1 MRLLFLVA
9 LLLCVSKSNAQVI
22 ECFDSKN
29 MALSKVHIKI
39 LSSEGKILL
48 NDFTNKKGII
58 DLVELN
64 YDTLVIK
71 ATHIGY
77 MDYLDTVS
85 NTNSVD
91 TFKIELEEFSF
102 PLNEVVITAQIE
114 ALSQRDA
121 VNNIISISKNEIEE
135 LNSLNLSELLN
146 QQALF
151 DIQFDPALG
160 SSVEMQGMSGNN
172 INILVDGIPVIGRK
186 GGLIDISQLNL
197 SNIEKIEI
205 VRGPSSVSYGTNSTG
220 GVINLITK
228 RTIDKSQIIFSN
240 YSENIGLKQYN
251 IDLNKKIKKQQ
262 FNVNIGHFDFD
273 GLSDDTLRTKDWK
286 PKRQTFGQIMWI
298 SKIRKNNLRFK
309 SYYFD
314 EKLVELGN
322 ENFPPF
328 DGTAFDNHYITVR
341 NTNDMSID
349 RKTENYSINTIVSQS
364 ATKFKRVQYLVDL
377 NSNEEENTND
387 PDFNSK
393 DLFSAWYLRTEYNR
407 LNWDKLSLQA
417 GIESRSD
424 LVSGSRIKSG
434 EAITYE
440 FSFFSKTELKIN
452 QNIKSQIGIR
462 VPYHSIY
469 PAPISPSF
477 EMLYSRSSKLQY
489 RASYARSFRAPTIKE
504 LFMEF
509 IDFNHNIVG
518 NSELEAEYS
527 HAFNSSIVY
536 TPYQKDTKYIQIDI
550 QGSLQYLNNKIGL
563 AQIENTTGYTY
574 FNVSNAKYY
583 GLNTTIDS
591 KVSKSSK
598 IRLGWNVYKTELNE
612 SLDPTRFQN
621 ISFLYKYLNS
631 QHKFGVNVNLKYTPE
646 ITSQRY
652 QDNELVSVKQE
663 PFESINLNFNKTFIK
678 LNSTLSLGIKNLT
691 NLKNINSLGGG
702 IHSSSE
708 SILSW
713 GRTFFIN
720 LKTTLQ

>member
-1 MRLLFLVA
+1 MRLLFLFA
-9 LLLCVSKSNAQVI
+9 FLLCVSKSNAQVI
-22 ECFDSKN
+22 ECSDSKN
-29 MALSKVHIKI
+29 TALSKVHIKI

-48 NDFTNKKGII
+48 NDFTNEKGIL
-58 DLVELN
+58 DLGELN
-64 YDTLVIK
+64 YDTVLIK
-71 ATHIGY
+71 ATHIGFI
-77 MDYLDTVS
+77 DYLDTVS
-85 NTNSVD
+85 NTYSVD
-91 TFKIELEEFSF
+91 TLKIELEEFSF

-160 SSVEMQGMSGNN
+160 SSIEMQGMSGNN

-186 GGLIDISQLNL
+186 GGQIDISQLNL

-228 RTIDKSQIIFSN
+228 RRIDKNQIIFSN
-240 YSENIGLKQYN
+240 YFENIGLKQYN
-251 IDLNKKIKKQQ
+251 IDINKKIKTQQ
-262 FNVNIGHFDFD
+262 FNVNIGLFDFA
-273 GLSDDTLRTKDWK
+273 GLSNDTLRSNDWK
-286 PKRQTFGQIMWI
+286 PKRQAFGQIMWV
-298 SKIRKNNLRFK
+298 SKIRKNNLRFR

-328 DGTAFDNHYITVR
+328 DGTALDNHYLTIR
-341 NTNDMSID
+341 NTNDLSID
-349 RKTENYSINTIVSQS
+349 RKTENYSINTFVSQS
-364 ATKFKRVQYLVDL
+364 ATKFKRVQYLVDI
-377 NSNEEENTND
+377 NSNEEENTNNL
-387 PDFNSK
+387 DFNSE
-393 DLFSAWYLRTEYNR
+393 DLFSAWYLRSEYNR
-407 LNWDKLSLQA
+407 LNWDKVSLQA

-424 LVSGSRIKSG
+424 LVSGSRIKSDK
-434 EAITYE
+434 AITYE
-440 FSFFSKTELKIN
+440 FSFFSKTELKLN
-452 QNIKSQIGIR
+452 QNIKSQLGIR

-469 PAPISPSF
+469 PAPVSPSF

-489 RASYARSFRAPTIKE
+489 RASYARGFRAPTIKE
-504 LFMEF
+504 LFLEF

-574 FNVSNAKYY
+574 FNISNAKYY

-621 ISFLYKYLNS
+621 ISFLYKYFNS
-631 QHKFGVNVNLKYTPE
+631 QHKFGANINLKYTPE

-663 PFESINLNFNKTFIK
+663 PFESINLNFNKTLIK

-691 NLKNINSLGGG
+691 NLKNINSIGGG

-720 LKTTLQ
+720 LKTTL

>member
-1 MRLLFLVA
+1 MRLLFLFA
-9 LLLCVSKSNAQVI
+9 FLLCVSKSNAQVI
-22 ECFDSKN
+22 ECSDSKN
-29 MALSKVHIKI
+29 AALSKVHIKI

-48 NDFTNKKGII
+48 NDFTNEKGIL
-58 DLVELN
+58 DLGELD
-64 YDTLVIK
+64 YDTVLIK
-71 ATHIGY
+71 ATHIGFI
-77 MDYLDTVS
+77 DYLDTVS
-85 NTNSVD
+85 NTYSED
-91 TFKIELEEFSF
+91 TLKIELEEFSF
-102 PLNEVVITAQIE
+102 PLNEVVITSQIE

-160 SSVEMQGMSGNN
+160 SSIEMQGMSGNN

-186 GGLIDISQLNL
+186 GGQIDISQLNL

-228 RTIDKSQIIFSN
+228 RRIDKNQIIFSN
-240 YSENIGLKQYN
+240 YFENIGLKQYN
-251 IDLNKKIKKQQ
+251 IDINKKIKTQQ
-262 FNVNIGHFDFD
+262 FNVNIGLFDFA
-273 GLSDDTLRTKDWK
+273 GLSNDTLRSNDWK
-286 PKRQTFGQIMWI
+286 PKRQAFGQIMWV
-298 SKIRKNNLRFK
+298 SKIRKNNLRFR

-328 DGTAFDNHYITVR
+328 DGTALDNHYLTIR
-341 NTNDMSID
+341 NTNDLSID
-349 RKTENYSINTIVSQS
+349 RKTENYSINTFVSQS
-364 ATKFKRVQYLVDL
+364 ATKFKRVQYLVDI
-377 NSNEEENTND
+377 NSNEEENTNNL
-387 PDFNSK
+387 DFNSE
-393 DLFSAWYLRTEYNR
+393 DLFSAWYLRSEYNR
-407 LNWDKLSLQA
+407 LNWDKVSLQA

-424 LVSGSRIKSG
+424 LVSGSRIKSDK
-434 EAITYE
+434 AITYE
-440 FSFFSKTELKIN
+440 FSFFSKTELKLN
-452 QNIKSQIGIR
+452 QNIKSQLGIR

-489 RASYARSFRAPTIKE
+489 RASYARGFRAPTIKE
-504 LFMEF
+504 LFLEF

-550 QGSLQYLNNKIGL
+550 QGSLQYLNNKIDL

-574 FNVSNAKYY
+574 FNISNAKYY

-621 ISFLYKYLNS
+621 ISFLYKYFNS
-631 QHKFGVNVNLKYTPE
+631 QHKFSANINLKYTPE

-720 LKTTLQ
+720 LKTTL

>member
-1 MRLLFLVA
+1 MRLLFLVTF
-9 LLLCVSKSNAQVI
+9 LLCVSKSNAQVI
-22 ECFDSKN
+22 ECSDSKN
-29 MALSKVHIKI
+29 AALSKVHIKI
-39 LSSEGKILL
+39 LSSESKILL
-48 NDFTNKKGII
+48 NDFTNEIGIL
-58 DLVELN
+58 DLGELN
-64 YDTLVIK
+64 YDTVIIK
-71 ATHIGY
+71 ATHIGF
-77 MDYLDTVS
+77 MNYLDTVS
-85 NTNSVD
+85 NAYSVD
-91 TFKIELEEFSF
+91 TLKIQLEEFAF

-114 ALSQRDA
+114 ALAQRDA
-121 VNNIISISKNEIEE
+121 VNNIISISKSEIEE

-160 SSVEMQGMSGNN
+160 SSIEMQGMSGNN

-186 GGLIDISQLNL
+186 GGQIDISQLNL

-205 VRGPSSVSYGTNSTG
+205 VRGPASVSYGTNSTG

-228 RTIDKSQIIFSN
+228 RTIDKNQIIFSN
-240 YSENIGLKQYN
+240 YFENIGLKQYN
-251 IDLNKKIKKQQ
+251 IDINKKIKKQQ

-286 PKRQTFGQIMWI
+286 PKRQAFGQIMWL
-298 SKIRKNNLRFK
+298 SKIRNNNIRFK

-328 DGTAFDNHYITVR
+328 DGTAFDNHYLTVR
-341 NTNDMSID
+341 NTNDLSID
-349 RKTENYSINTIVSQS
+349 RKTENYSINTFISQS

-387 PDFNSK
+387 LDFNSE
-393 DLFSAWYLRTEYNR
+393 DLFSAWYLRSEYNR
-407 LNWDKLSLQA
+407 LNWDKISLQA

-424 LVSGSRIKSG
+424 LVSGSRIKYGKAS
-434 EAITYE
+434 TYE
-440 FSFFSKTELKIN
+440 FSFFSKTELKLN
-452 QNIKSQIGIR
+452 QNLKSQLGIR

-469 PAPISPSF
+469 PAPVSPSF

-489 RASYARSFRAPTIKE
+489 RVSYARGFRAPTIKE

-518 NSELEAEYS
+518 NSELDAEYS

-536 TPYQKDTKYIQIDI
+536 TPYQKNTKYIQIDI
-550 QGSLQYLNNKIGL
+550 QGSLQYLNNRIGL

-598 IRLGWNVYKTELNE
+598 IRLGWNIYKTELNE

-621 ISFLYKYLNS
+621 ISFLYKYFNS
-631 QHKFGVNVNLKYTPE
+631 QHKFGANINLKYTPE

-678 LNSTLSLGIKNLT
+678 LNSTLSFGIKNLT

-720 LKTTLQ
+720 LKTTL

>member
-1 MRLLFLVA
+1 MRLLFLVVF
-9 LLLCVSKSNAQVI
+9 LLSVSKSNAQVI

-29 MALSKVHIKI
+29 TTLSKVHIKI
-39 LSSEGKILL
+39 LSSESKILL
-48 NDFTNKKGII
+48 NDFTNEIGIL
-58 DLVELN
+58 DLGELN
-64 YDTLVIK
+64 YDTVIIK
-71 ATHIGY
+71 ATHLGY

-85 NTNSVD
+85 NTYSVD
-91 TFKIELEEFSF
+91 TLKIQLEEFSF

-160 SSVEMQGMSGNN
+160 SSIEMQGMSGNN

-186 GGLIDISQLNL
+186 GGQIDISQLNL

-240 YSENIGLKQYN
+240 YFENIGLKQYN
-251 IDLNKKIKKQQ
+251 IDINKKIKKQQ
-262 FNVNIGHFDFD
+262 FNVNIGHFDFA

-286 PKRQTFGQIMWI
+286 PKRQAFGQIMWL
-298 SKIRKNNLRFK
+298 SKIRNNNIRFK

-328 DGTAFDNHYITVR
+328 DGTAFDNHYLTVR
-341 NTNDMSID
+341 NTNDLNID
-349 RKTENYSINTIVSQS
+349 RKTENYSINTFVSQS

-387 PDFNSK
+387 PDFNSE
-393 DLFSAWYLRTEYNR
+393 DLFSAWYLRSEYNR
-407 LNWDKLSLQA
+407 LNWDKVSLQA

-434 EAITYE
+434 KASTYE
-440 FSFFSKTELKIN
+440 FSFFSKTELKLN
-452 QNIKSQIGIR
+452 QNLKSQLGIR

-469 PAPISPSF
+469 PAPVSPSF

-489 RASYARSFRAPTIKE
+489 RASYARGFRAPTIKE

-518 NSELEAEYS
+518 NSELDAEYS

-598 IRLGWNVYKTELNE
+598 IRLGWNIYKTELNE

-621 ISFLYKYLNS
+621 ISFLYKYFNS
-631 QHKFGVNVNLKYTPE
+631 QHKFGANINLKYTPE

-691 NLKNINSLGGG
+691 NLKNINSIGGG

-713 GRTFFIN
+713 GRSFFIN
-720 LKTTLQ
+720 LKTTL

>member
-1 MRLLFLVA
+1 MRLLFLFA
-9 LLLCVSKSNAQVI
+9 FLLCVSISNAQVI
-22 ECFDSKN
+22 ECSDSKN
-29 MALSKVHIKI
+29 AALSKVHIKI
-39 LSSEGKILL
+39 ISSEGKILL
-48 NDFTNKKGII
+48 NDFTNEKGIL
-58 DLVELN
+58 DLGELD
-64 YDTLVIK
+64 YDTVLIK
-71 ATHIGY
+71 ATHIGFI
-77 MDYLDTVS
+77 DYLDTVS
-85 NTNSVD
+85 NTYSED
-91 TFKIELEEFSF
+91 TLKIELEEFSF
-102 PLNEVVITAQIE
+102 PLNEVVITSQIE

-160 SSVEMQGMSGNN
+160 SSIEMQGMSGNN
-172 INILVDGIPVIGRK
+172 INILVDGIPIIGRK
-186 GGLIDISQLNL
+186 GGQIDISQLNL

-228 RTIDKSQIIFSN
+228 RRIDKNQIIFSN
-240 YSENIGLKQYN
+240 YFENIGLKQYN
-251 IDLNKKIKKQQ
+251 IDINKKIKTQQ
-262 FNVNIGHFDFD
+262 FNVNIGLFDFA
-273 GLSDDTLRTKDWK
+273 GLSNDTLRSNDWK
-286 PKRQTFGQIMWI
+286 PKRQAFGQIMWV
-298 SKIRKNNLRFK
+298 SKIRKNNLRFR

-314 EKLVELGN
+314 EKLVALGN

-328 DGTAFDNHYITVR
+328 DGTALDNHYLTIR
-341 NTNDMSID
+341 NTNDLSID
-349 RKTENYSINTIVSQS
+349 RKTENYSINTFVSQS
-364 ATKFKRVQYLVDL
+364 ATKFKRVQYLVDI
-377 NSNEEENTND
+377 NSNEEENTNNL
-387 PDFNSK
+387 DFNSE
-393 DLFSAWYLRTEYNR
+393 DLFSAWYLRSEYNR
-407 LNWDKLSLQA
+407 LNWEKVSLQA

-424 LVSGSRIKSG
+424 LVSGSRIKSDK
-434 EAITYE
+434 AITYE
-440 FSFFSKTELKIN
+440 FSFFSKTELKLN
-452 QNIKSQIGIR
+452 QNIKSQLGIR

-489 RASYARSFRAPTIKE
+489 RASYARGFRAPTIKE
-504 LFMEF
+504 LFLEF

-550 QGSLQYLNNKIGL
+550 QGSLQYLNNKIDL

-574 FNVSNAKYY
+574 FNISHAKYY

-621 ISFLYKYLNS
+621 ISFLYKYFNS
-631 QHKFGVNVNLKYTPE
+631 QHKFGANINLKYTPE

-720 LKTTLQ
+720 LKTTL

>member
-1 MRLLFLVA
+1 MRLLFLFA
-9 LLLCVSKSNAQVI
+9 FLLCVSKSNAQVI
-22 ECFDSKN
+22 ECSDSKN
-29 MALSKVHIKI
+29 AALSKVHIKI

-48 NDFTNKKGII
+48 NDFTNEKGIL
-58 DLVELN
+58 DLGELD
-64 YDTLVIK
+64 YDTVLIK
-71 ATHIGY
+71 ATHIGFI
-77 MDYLDTVS
+77 DYLDTVS
-85 NTNSVD
+85 NTYSED
-91 TFKIELEEFSF
+91 TLKIELEEFSF
-102 PLNEVVITAQIE
+102 PLNEVVITSQIE

-160 SSVEMQGMSGNN
+160 SSIEMQGMSGNN
-172 INILVDGIPVIGRK
+172 INILVDGIPIIGRK
-186 GGLIDISQLNL
+186 GGQIDISQLNL

-228 RTIDKSQIIFSN
+228 RRIDKNQIIFSN
-240 YSENIGLKQYN
+240 YFENIDLKQYN
-251 IDLNKKIKKQQ
+251 IDINKKIKTQQ
-262 FNVNIGHFDFD
+262 FNVNIGLFDFA
-273 GLSDDTLRTKDWK
+273 GLSNDTLRSNDWK
-286 PKRQTFGQIMWI
+286 PKRQAFGQIIWV
-298 SKIRKNNLRFK
+298 SKIRKNNLRFR

-328 DGTAFDNHYITVR
+328 DGPALDNHYLTIR
-341 NTNDMSID
+341 NTNDLSID
-349 RKTENYSINTIVSQS
+349 RKTENYSINTFVSQS
-364 ATKFKRVQYLVDL
+364 ATKFKRVQYLVDI
-377 NSNEEENTND
+377 NSNEEENTNNL
-387 PDFNSK
+387 DFNSE
-393 DLFSAWYLRTEYNR
+393 DLFSAWYLRSEYNR
-407 LNWDKLSLQA
+407 LNWEKVSLQA

-424 LVSGSRIKSG
+424 LVSGSRIKSDK
-434 EAITYE
+434 AITYE
-440 FSFFSKTELKIN
+440 FSFFSKTELKLN
-452 QNIKSQIGIR
+452 QNIKSQLGIR

-489 RASYARSFRAPTIKE
+489 RASYARGFRAPTIKE
-504 LFMEF
+504 LFLEF

-550 QGSLQYLNNKIGL
+550 QGSLQYLNNKIDL

-574 FNVSNAKYY
+574 FNISNAKYY

-621 ISFLYKYLNS
+621 ISFLYKYFNS
-631 QHKFGVNVNLKYTPE
+631 QHKFSANINLKYTPE

-720 LKTTLQ
+720 LKTTL

>member
-1 MRLLFLVA
+1 MRLLFLFA
-9 LLLCVSKSNAQVI
+9 FLLCVSKSNAQVI
-22 ECFDSKN
+22 ECSDSKN
-29 MALSKVHIKI
+29 TALSKVHIKI

-48 NDFTNKKGII
+48 NDFTNEKGIL
-58 DLVELN
+58 DLGELN
-64 YDTLVIK
+64 YDTVLIK
-71 ATHIGY
+71 ATHIGFI
-77 MDYLDTVS
+77 DYLDTVS
-85 NTNSVD
+85 NTYSED
-91 TFKIELEEFSF
+91 TLKIELEEFSF
-102 PLNEVVITAQIE
+102 PLNEVVITSQIE

-160 SSVEMQGMSGNN
+160 SSIEMQGMSGNN
-172 INILVDGIPVIGRK
+172 INILVDGIPIIGRK
-186 GGLIDISQLNL
+186 GGQIDISQLNL

-228 RTIDKSQIIFSN
+228 RRIDKNQIIFSN
-240 YSENIGLKQYN
+240 YFENIGLKQYN
-251 IDLNKKIKKQQ
+251 IDINKKIKTQQ
-262 FNVNIGHFDFD
+262 FNVNIGLFDFA
-273 GLSDDTLRTKDWK
+273 GLSNDTLRSNDWK
-286 PKRQTFGQIMWI
+286 PKRQAFGQIMWV
-298 SKIRKNNLRFK
+298 SKIRKNNLRFR

-314 EKLVELGN
+314 EKLVELGD

-328 DGTAFDNHYITVR
+328 DGTALDNHYLTIR
-341 NTNDMSID
+341 NTNDLSID
-349 RKTENYSINTIVSQS
+349 RKTENYSINTFVSQS
-364 ATKFKRVQYLVDL
+364 ATKFKRVQYLVDI
-377 NSNEEENTND
+377 NSNEEENTNNL
-387 PDFNSK
+387 DFNSE
-393 DLFSAWYLRTEYNR
+393 DLFSAWYLRSEYNR
-407 LNWDKLSLQA
+407 LNWEKVSLQA

-424 LVSGSRIKSG
+424 LVSGSRIKSDK
-434 EAITYE
+434 AITYE
-440 FSFFSKTELKIN
+440 FSFFSKTELKLN
-452 QNIKSQIGIR
+452 RNIKSQLGIR

-489 RASYARSFRAPTIKE
+489 RASYARGFRAPTIKE
-504 LFMEF
+504 LFLEF

-550 QGSLQYLNNKIGL
+550 QGSLQYLNNKIDL

-574 FNVSNAKYY
+574 FNISNAKYY

-621 ISFLYKYLNS
+621 ISFLYKYFNS
-631 QHKFGVNVNLKYTPE
+631 QHKFGANINLKYTPE

-678 LNSTLSLGIKNLT
+678 LNSTLSFGIKNLT

-720 LKTTLQ
+720 LKTTL

>member
-48 NDFTNKKGII
+48 NDFTNKKGIL
-58 DLVELN
+58 DLLELN

-77 MDYLDTVS
+77 MDYSDTVS

-251 IDLNKKIKKQQ
+251 IDLNKKIKNQQ

-377 NSNEEENTND
+377 NSNEEKNTND

-621 ISFLYKYLNS
+621 ISFLYKYFNS
-631 QHKFGVNVNLKYTPE
+631 QHKFGVNINLKYTPE

>member
-1 MRLLFLVA
+1 MRLLFLFA
-9 LLLCVSKSNAQVI
+9 FLLCVSKSNAQVI
-22 ECFDSKN
+22 ECSDSKN
-29 MALSKVHIKI
+29 TALSKVHIKI

-48 NDFTNKKGII
+48 NDFTNEKGIL
-58 DLVELN
+58 DLGELN
-64 YDTLVIK
+64 YDTVLIK
-71 ATHIGY
+71 ATHIGFI
-77 MDYLDTVS
+77 DYLDTVS
-85 NTNSVD
+85 NTYSVD
-91 TFKIELEEFSF
+91 TLKIELEEFSF

-160 SSVEMQGMSGNN
+160 SSIEMQGMSGNN
-172 INILVDGIPVIGRK
+172 INILVDGIPIIGRK
-186 GGLIDISQLNL
+186 GGQIDISQLNL

-228 RTIDKSQIIFSN
+228 RRIDKNQIIFSN
-240 YSENIGLKQYN
+240 YFENIGLKQYN
-251 IDLNKKIKKQQ
+251 IDINKKIKTQQ
-262 FNVNIGHFDFD
+262 FNVNIGLFDFA
-273 GLSDDTLRTKDWK
+273 GLSNDTLRSNDWK
-286 PKRQTFGQIMWI
+286 PKRQAFGQIMWV
-298 SKIRKNNLRFK
+298 SKIRKNNLRFR

-328 DGTAFDNHYITVR
+328 DGTALDNHYLTIR
-341 NTNDMSID
+341 NTNDLSID
-349 RKTENYSINTIVSQS
+349 RKTENYSINTFVSQS
-364 ATKFKRVQYLVDL
+364 ATKFKRVQYLVDI
-377 NSNEEENTND
+377 NSNEKENTNNL
-387 PDFNSK
+387 DFNSE
-393 DLFSAWYLRTEYNR
+393 DLFSAWYLRSEYNR
-407 LNWDKLSLQA
+407 LNWEKVSLQA

-424 LVSGSRIKSG
+424 LVSGSRIKSDK
-434 EAITYE
+434 AITYE
-440 FSFFSKTELKIN
+440 FSFFSKTELKLN
-452 QNIKSQIGIR
+452 QNIKSQLGIR

-489 RASYARSFRAPTIKE
+489 RASYARGFRAPTIKE
-504 LFMEF
+504 LFLEF

-574 FNVSNAKYY
+574 FNISNAKYY

-621 ISFLYKYLNS
+621 ISFLYKYFNS
-631 QHKFGVNVNLKYTPE
+631 QHKFGANINLKYTPE

-720 LKTTLQ
+720 LKTTL

>member
-1 MRLLFLVA
+1 MRLLFLFTF
-9 LLLCVSKSNAQVI
+9 LLCVSKSNAQVI
-22 ECFDSKN
+22 ECSDSKN
-29 MALSKVHIKI
+29 AALSKVHIKI

-48 NDFTNKKGII
+48 NDFTNEKGIL
-58 DLVELN
+58 DLGELK
-64 YDTLVIK
+64 YDTVLIK
-71 ATHIGY
+71 ATHIGFI
-77 MDYLDTVS
+77 DYLDTLS
-85 NTNSVD
+85 NTYSED
-91 TFKIELEEFSF
+91 TLKIELEEFSF
-102 PLNEVVITAQIE
+102 PLNEVVITSQIE

-160 SSVEMQGMSGNN
+160 SSIEMQGMSGNN

-186 GGLIDISQLNL
+186 GGQIDISQLNL

-228 RTIDKSQIIFSN
+228 RRIDKNQIIFSN
-240 YSENIGLKQYN
+240 YFENIGLKQYN
-251 IDLNKKIKKQQ
+251 IDINKKIKTQQ
-262 FNVNIGHFDFD
+262 FNVNIGLFDFA
-273 GLSDDTLRTKDWK
+273 GLSNDTLRSNDWK
-286 PKRQTFGQIMWI
+286 PKRQAFGQIMWV
-298 SKIRKNNLRFK
+298 SKIRKNNLRFR

-328 DGTAFDNHYITVR
+328 DGTALDNHYLTIR
-341 NTNDMSID
+341 NTNDLSID
-349 RKTENYSINTIVSQS
+349 RKTENYSINTFVSQS
-364 ATKFKRVQYLVDL
+364 ATKFKRVQYLVDI
-377 NSNEEENTND
+377 NSNEEENTNNL
-387 PDFNSK
+387 DFNSE
-393 DLFSAWYLRTEYNR
+393 DLFSAWYLRSEYNR
-407 LNWDKLSLQA
+407 LNWEKVSLQA

-424 LVSGSRIKSG
+424 LVSGSRIKSDK
-434 EAITYE
+434 AITYE
-440 FSFFSKTELKIN
+440 FSFFSKTELKLN
-452 QNIKSQIGIR
+452 QNIKSQLGIR

-489 RASYARSFRAPTIKE
+489 RASYARGFRAPTIKE
-504 LFMEF
+504 LFLEF

-550 QGSLQYLNNKIGL
+550 QGSLQYLNNKIDL

-574 FNVSNAKYY
+574 FNISNAKYY

-621 ISFLYKYLNS
+621 ISFLYKYFNS
-631 QHKFGVNVNLKYTPE
+631 QHKFSANINLKYTPE

-652 QDNELVSVKQE
+652 QDNELESVKQE

-720 LKTTLQ
+720 LKTTL

>member
-1 MRLLFLVA
+1 MRLLFLFA
-9 LLLCVSKSNAQVI
+9 FLLCVSKSNAQVI
-22 ECFDSKN
+22 ECSDSKN
-29 MALSKVHIKI
+29 AALSKVHIKI

-48 NDFTNKKGII
+48 NDFTNEKGIL
-58 DLVELN
+58 DLGELN
-64 YDTLVIK
+64 YDTVLIK
-71 ATHIGY
+71 ATHIGFI
-77 MDYLDTVS
+77 DYLDTVS
-85 NTNSVD
+85 NTYSVD
-91 TFKIELEEFSF
+91 TLKIELEEFSF
-102 PLNEVVITAQIE
+102 PLNEVVITSQIE

-160 SSVEMQGMSGNN
+160 SSIEMQGMSGNN

-186 GGLIDISQLNL
+186 GGQIDISQLNL

-228 RTIDKSQIIFSN
+228 RRIDKNQIIFSN
-240 YSENIGLKQYN
+240 YFENIGLKQYN
-251 IDLNKKIKKQQ
+251 IDINKKIKTQQ
-262 FNVNIGHFDFD
+262 FNVNIGLFDFA
-273 GLSDDTLRTKDWK
+273 GLSNDTLRSNDWK
-286 PKRQTFGQIMWI
+286 PKRQAFGQIMWV
-298 SKIRKNNLRFK
+298 SKIRKNNLRFR

-328 DGTAFDNHYITVR
+328 DGTALDNHYLTIR
-341 NTNDMSID
+341 NTNDLSID
-349 RKTENYSINTIVSQS
+349 RKTENYSINTFVSQS
-364 ATKFKRVQYLVDL
+364 ATKFKRVQYLVDI
-377 NSNEEENTND
+377 NSNEEENTNNL
-387 PDFNSK
+387 DFNSE
-393 DLFSAWYLRTEYNR
+393 DLFSAWYLRSEYNR
-407 LNWDKLSLQA
+407 LNWEKVSLQA

-424 LVSGSRIKSG
+424 LVSGSRIKSDK
-434 EAITYE
+434 AITYE
-440 FSFFSKTELKIN
+440 FSFFSKTELKLN
-452 QNIKSQIGIR
+452 RNIKSQLGIR

-489 RASYARSFRAPTIKE
+489 RASYARGFRAPTIKE
-504 LFMEF
+504 LFLEF

-550 QGSLQYLNNKIGL
+550 QGSLQYLNNKIDL

-574 FNVSNAKYY
+574 FNISNAKYY

-621 ISFLYKYLNS
+621 ISFLYKYFNS
-631 QHKFGVNVNLKYTPE
+631 QHKFSANINLKYTPE

-691 NLKNINSLGGG
+691 NLKNINSLEGG

-720 LKTTLQ
+720 LKTTL

>member
-1 MRLLFLVA
+1 MRLLFLFA
-9 LLLCVSKSNAQVI
+9 FLLCVSKSNAQVI
-22 ECFDSKN
+22 ECSDSKN
-29 MALSKVHIKI
+29 AALSKVHIKI

-48 NDFTNKKGII
+48 NDFTNEKGIL
-58 DLVELN
+58 DLGELD
-64 YDTLVIK
+64 YDTVLIK
-71 ATHIGY
+71 ATHIGFI
-77 MDYLDTVS
+77 DYLDTVS
-85 NTNSVD
+85 NTYSED
-91 TFKIELEEFSF
+91 TLKIELEEFSF
-102 PLNEVVITAQIE
+102 PLNEVVITSQIE

-160 SSVEMQGMSGNN
+160 SSIEMQGMSGNN
-172 INILVDGIPVIGRK
+172 INILVDGIPIIGRK
-186 GGLIDISQLNL
+186 GGQIDISQLNL

-228 RTIDKSQIIFSN
+228 RRIDKNQIIFSN
-240 YSENIGLKQYN
+240 YFENIGLKQYN
-251 IDLNKKIKKQQ
+251 IDINKKIKTQQ
-262 FNVNIGHFDFD
+262 FNVNIGLFDFA
-273 GLSDDTLRTKDWK
+273 GLSNDTLRSNDWK
-286 PKRQTFGQIMWI
+286 PKRQAFGQIMWV
-298 SKIRKNNLRFK
+298 SKIRKNNLRFR

-328 DGTAFDNHYITVR
+328 DGTALDNHYLTIR
-341 NTNDMSID
+341 NTNDLSID
-349 RKTENYSINTIVSQS
+349 RKTENYSINTFVSQS
-364 ATKFKRVQYLVDL
+364 ATKFKRVQYLVDI
-377 NSNEEENTND
+377 NSNEEENTNNL
-387 PDFNSK
+387 DFNSE
-393 DLFSAWYLRTEYNR
+393 DLFSAWYLRSEYNR
-407 LNWDKLSLQA
+407 LNWEKVSLQA

-424 LVSGSRIKSG
+424 LVSGSRIKSDK
-434 EAITYE
+434 AITYE
-440 FSFFSKTELKIN
+440 FSFFSKTELKLN
-452 QNIKSQIGIR
+452 QNIKSQLGIR

-489 RASYARSFRAPTIKE
+489 RASYARGFRAPTIKE
-504 LFMEF
+504 LFLEF

-550 QGSLQYLNNKIGL
+550 QGSLQYLNNKIDL

-574 FNVSNAKYY
+574 FNISNAKYY

-621 ISFLYKYLNS
+621 ISFLYKYFNS
-631 QHKFGVNVNLKYTPE
+631 QHKFSANINLKYTPE

-691 NLKNINSLGGG
+691 NLKNINSLEGG

-720 LKTTLQ
+720 LKTTL

>member
-1 MRLLFLVA
+1 MRLLFLFA
-9 LLLCVSKSNAQVI
+9 FLLCVSKSNAQVI
-22 ECFDSKN
+22 ECSDSKN
-29 MALSKVHIKI
+29 AALSKVHIKI

-48 NDFTNKKGII
+48 NDFTNEKGIL
-58 DLVELN
+58 DLGELD
-64 YDTLVIK
+64 YDTVLIK
-71 ATHIGY
+71 ATHIGFI
-77 MDYLDTVS
+77 DYLDTVS
-85 NTNSVD
+85 NTYSVD
-91 TFKIELEEFSF
+91 TLKIELEEFSF
-102 PLNEVVITAQIE
+102 PLNEVVITSQIE

-160 SSVEMQGMSGNN
+160 SSIEMQGMSGNN

-186 GGLIDISQLNL
+186 GGQIDISQLNL

-228 RTIDKSQIIFSN
+228 RRIDKNQIIFSN
-240 YSENIGLKQYN
+240 YFENIGLKQYN
-251 IDLNKKIKKQQ
+251 IDINKKIKTQQ
-262 FNVNIGHFDFD
+262 FNVNIGLFDFA
-273 GLSDDTLRTKDWK
+273 GLSNDTLRSNDWK
-286 PKRQTFGQIMWI
+286 PKIQAFGQIMWV
-298 SKIRKNNLRFK
+298 SKIRKNNLRFR

-328 DGTAFDNHYITVR
+328 DGTALDNHYLTIR
-341 NTNDMSID
+341 NTNDLNID
-349 RKTENYSINTIVSQS
+349 RKTENYSINTFVSQS
-364 ATKFKRVQYLVDL
+364 ATKFKRVQYLVDI
-377 NSNEEENTND
+377 NSNEEENTNNL
-387 PDFNSK
+387 DFNSE
-393 DLFSAWYLRTEYNR
+393 DLFSAWYLRSEYNR
-407 LNWDKLSLQA
+407 LNWDKVSLQA

-424 LVSGSRIKSG
+424 LVSGSRIKSDK
-434 EAITYE
+434 AITYE
-440 FSFFSKTELKIN
+440 FSFFSKTELKLN
-452 QNIKSQIGIR
+452 QNIKSQLGIR

-489 RASYARSFRAPTIKE
+489 RASYARGFRAPTIKE
-504 LFMEF
+504 LFLEF

-550 QGSLQYLNNKIGL
+550 QGSLQYLNNKIDL

-574 FNVSNAKYY
+574 FNISNAKYY

-621 ISFLYKYLNS
+621 ISFLYKYFNS
-631 QHKFGVNVNLKYTPE
+631 QHKFGANINLKYTPE

-720 LKTTLQ
+720 LKTAL

>member
-1 MRLLFLVA
+1 MRLLFLVVF
-9 LLLCVSKSNAQVI
+9 LLSVSKSNAQVI

-29 MALSKVHIKI
+29 TTLSKVHIKI
-39 LSSEGKILL
+39 LSSESKILL
-48 NDFTNKKGII
+48 NDFTNEIGIL
-58 DLVELN
+58 DLGELN
-64 YDTLVIK
+64 YDTVIIK
-71 ATHIGY
+71 ATHLGY

-85 NTNSVD
+85 NTYSVD
-91 TFKIELEEFSF
+91 TLKIQLEEFSF

-160 SSVEMQGMSGNN
+160 SSIEMQGMSGNN

-186 GGLIDISQLNL
+186 GGQIDISQLNL

-240 YSENIGLKQYN
+240 YFENIGLKQYN
-251 IDLNKKIKKQQ
+251 IDINKKIKKQQ
-262 FNVNIGHFDFD
+262 FNVNIGHFDFA

-286 PKRQTFGQIMWI
+286 PKRQAFGQIMWL
-298 SKIRKNNLRFK
+298 SKIRNNNIRFK

-328 DGTAFDNHYITVR
+328 DGTAFDNHYLTVR
-341 NTNDMSID
+341 NTNDLSID
-349 RKTENYSINTIVSQS
+349 RKTENFSINTFISQS

-387 PDFNSK
+387 PDFNSE
-393 DLFSAWYLRTEYNR
+393 DLFSAWYLRSEYNR
-407 LNWDKLSLQA
+407 LNWDKVSLQA

-434 EAITYE
+434 KASTYE
-440 FSFFSKTELKIN
+440 FSFFSKTELKLN
-452 QNIKSQIGIR
+452 QNLKSQLGIR

-469 PAPISPSF
+469 PAPVSPSF

-489 RASYARSFRAPTIKE
+489 RASYARGFRAPTIKE

-518 NSELEAEYS
+518 NSELDAEYS

-598 IRLGWNVYKTELNE
+598 IRLGWNIYKTELNE

-621 ISFLYKYLNS
+621 ISFLYKYFNS
-631 QHKFGVNVNLKYTPE
+631 QHKFGANINLKYTPE

-691 NLKNINSLGGG
+691 NLKNINSIGGG

-713 GRTFFIN
+713 GRSFFIN
-720 LKTTLQ
+720 LKTTL

>member
-1 MRLLFLVA
+1 MRLLFLFA
-9 LLLCVSKSNAQVI
+9 FLLCVSKSNAQVI
-22 ECFDSKN
+22 ECSDSKN
-29 MALSKVHIKI
+29 AALSKVHIKI

-48 NDFTNKKGII
+48 NDFTNEKGIL
-58 DLVELN
+58 DLGELD
-64 YDTLVIK
+64 YDTVLIK
-71 ATHIGY
+71 ATHIGFI
-77 MDYLDTVS
+77 DYLDTVS
-85 NTNSVD
+85 NTYSED
-91 TFKIELEEFSF
+91 TLKIELEEFSF
-102 PLNEVVITAQIE
+102 PLNEVVITSQIE
-114 ALSQRDA
+114 ALSQIDA

-160 SSVEMQGMSGNN
+160 SSIEMQGMSGNN
-172 INILVDGIPVIGRK
+172 INILVDGIPIIGRK
-186 GGLIDISQLNL
+186 GGQIDISQLNL

-228 RTIDKSQIIFSN
+228 RRIDKNQIIFSN
-240 YSENIGLKQYN
+240 YFENIGLKQYN
-251 IDLNKKIKKQQ
+251 IDINKKIKTQQ
-262 FNVNIGHFDFD
+262 FNVNIGLFDFA
-273 GLSDDTLRTKDWK
+273 GLSNDTLRSNDWK
-286 PKRQTFGQIMWI
+286 PKRQAFGQIMWV
-298 SKIRKNNLRFK
+298 SKIRKNNLRFR

-328 DGTAFDNHYITVR
+328 DGTALDNHYLTIR
-341 NTNDMSID
+341 NTNDLSID
-349 RKTENYSINTIVSQS
+349 RKTENYSINTFVSQS
-364 ATKFKRVQYLVDL
+364 ATKFKRVQYLVDI
-377 NSNEEENTND
+377 NSNEEENTNNL
-387 PDFNSK
+387 DFNSE
-393 DLFSAWYLRTEYNR
+393 DLFSAWYLRSEYNR
-407 LNWDKLSLQA
+407 LNWEKVSLQA

-424 LVSGSRIKSG
+424 LVSGSRIKSDK
-434 EAITYE
+434 AISYE
-440 FSFFSKTELKIN
+440 FSFFSKTELKLN
-452 QNIKSQIGIR
+452 QNIKSQLGIR

-489 RASYARSFRAPTIKE
+489 RASYARGFRAPTIKE
-504 LFMEF
+504 LFLEF

-550 QGSLQYLNNKIGL
+550 QGSLQYLNNKIDL

-574 FNVSNAKYY
+574 FNISNAKYY

-621 ISFLYKYLNS
+621 ISFLYKYFNS
-631 QHKFGVNVNLKYTPE
+631 QHKFSANINLKYTPE

-720 LKTTLQ
+720 LKTTL

>member
-1 MRLLFLVA
+1 MRLLFLFVF
-9 LLLCVSKSNAQVI
+9 LLCVLKSNAQVI

-29 MALSKVHIKI
+29 KPLSKVHIKI
-39 LSSEGKILL
+39 LSSESKILL
-48 NDFTNKKGII
+48 NDFTNEKGIV
-58 DLVELN
+58 DLVELK

-85 NTNSVD
+85 NTYSVD
-91 TFKIELEEFSF
+91 TLKIQLEEFSF
-102 PLNEVVITAQIE
+102 SLNEVVITAQIE

-186 GGLIDISQLNL
+186 GGQIDISQLNL

-228 RTIDKSQIIFSN
+228 RIIDKSQIIFSN
-240 YSENIGLKQYN
+240 YFENIGLKQYN
-251 IDLNKKIKKQQ
+251 IDINKKIKKQQ
-262 FNVNIGHFDFD
+262 FNFNIGHFDFA

-286 PKRQTFGQIMWI
+286 PKRQAFGQIMWL
-298 SKIRKNNLRFK
+298 SKIRNNNLRFK

-328 DGTAFDNHYITVR
+328 DGTAYDNHYLTVR
-341 NTNDMSID
+341 NTNDLSID
-349 RKTENYSINTIVSQS
+349 RKTENYSINTFISQS
-364 ATKFKRVQYLVDL
+364 ATKFKRVQFLVDL

-387 PDFNSK
+387 PDFNSE
-393 DLFSAWYLRTEYNR
+393 DLFSAWYLRSEYNR
-407 LNWDKLSLQA
+407 LNWKKVSLQA

-434 EAITYE
+434 KAITNE

-452 QNIKSQIGIR
+452 QNIKSQLGIR

-469 PAPISPSF
+469 SAPVSPSF

-489 RASYARSFRAPTIKE
+489 RASYARGFRAPTIKE

-518 NSELEAEYS
+518 NSELDAEYS

-550 QGSLQYLNNKIGL
+550 QGSLQYLNNRIGL

-598 IRLGWNVYKTELNE
+598 IRLGWNIYKTELNE
-612 SLDPTRFQN
+612 SLDPTKFQN
-621 ISFLYKYLNS
+621 ISFLYKYFNS
-631 QHKFGVNVNLKYTPE
+631 QHKFGANINLKYTPE

-652 QDNELVSVKQE
+652 EGNALVSVKQE

-678 LNSTLSLGIKNLT
+678 LNSTLSFGVKNLT

-720 LKTTLQ
+720 LKTTL

>member
-1 MRLLFLVA
+1 MRLLFLFA
-9 LLLCVSKSNAQVI
+9 FLLCVSKSNAQVI
-22 ECFDSKN
+22 ECSDSKN
-29 MALSKVHIKI
+29 AALSKVHIKI

-48 NDFTNKKGII
+48 NDFTNEKGIL
-58 DLVELN
+58 DLGELD
-64 YDTLVIK
+64 YDTVLIK
-71 ATHIGY
+71 ATHIGFI
-77 MDYLDTVS
+77 DYLDTVS
-85 NTNSVD
+85 NTYSED
-91 TFKIELEEFSF
+91 TLKIELEEFSF
-102 PLNEVVITAQIE
+102 PLNEVVITSQIE

-160 SSVEMQGMSGNN
+160 SSIEMQGMSGNN
-172 INILVDGIPVIGRK
+172 INILVDGIPIIGRK
-186 GGLIDISQLNL
+186 GGQIDISQLNL

-228 RTIDKSQIIFSN
+228 RRIDKNQIIFSN
-240 YSENIGLKQYN
+240 YFENIGLKQYN
-251 IDLNKKIKKQQ
+251 IDINKKIKTQQ
-262 FNVNIGHFDFD
+262 FNVNIGLFDFA
-273 GLSDDTLRTKDWK
+273 GLSNDTLRSNDWK
-286 PKRQTFGQIMWI
+286 PKRQAFGQIMWV
-298 SKIRKNNLRFK
+298 SKIRKNNLRFR

-328 DGTAFDNHYITVR
+328 DGTALDNHYLTIR
-341 NTNDMSID
+341 NTNDLSID
-349 RKTENYSINTIVSQS
+349 RKTENYSINTFVSQS
-364 ATKFKRVQYLVDL
+364 ATKFKRVQYLVDI
-377 NSNEEENTND
+377 NSNEEENTNNL
-387 PDFNSK
+387 DFNSE
-393 DLFSAWYLRTEYNR
+393 DLFSAWYLRSEYNR
-407 LNWDKLSLQA
+407 LNWEKVSLQA

-424 LVSGSRIKSG
+424 LVSGSRIKSDK
-434 EAITYE
+434 AITYE
-440 FSFFSKTELKIN
+440 FSFFSKTELKLN
-452 QNIKSQIGIR
+452 QNIKSQLGIR

-489 RASYARSFRAPTIKE
+489 RASYARGFRAPTIKE
-504 LFMEF
+504 LFLEF

-550 QGSLQYLNNKIGL
+550 QGSLQYLNNKIDL

-574 FNVSNAKYY
+574 FNISNAKYY

-621 ISFLYKYLNS
+621 ISFLYKYFNS
-631 QHKFGVNVNLKYTPE
+631 QHKFSANINLKYTPE

-720 LKTTLQ
+720 LKTTL

>member
-48 NDFTNKKGII
+48 NDFTNKKGIL
-58 DLVELN
+58 DLLELN

>member
-1 MRLLFLVA
+1 MRLLFLFA
-9 LLLCVSKSNAQVI
+9 FLLCVSKSNAQVI
-22 ECFDSKN
+22 ECSDSKN
-29 MALSKVHIKI
+29 AALSKVHIKI

-48 NDFTNKKGII
+48 NDFTNEKGIL
-58 DLVELN
+58 DLGELN
-64 YDTLVIK
+64 YDTVLIK
-71 ATHIGY
+71 ATHIGFI
-77 MDYLDTVS
+77 DYLDTVS
-85 NTNSVD
+85 NTYSVD
-91 TFKIELEEFSF
+91 TLKIELEEFSV

-160 SSVEMQGMSGNN
+160 SSIEMQGMSGNN
-172 INILVDGIPVIGRK
+172 INILVDGIPIIGRK
-186 GGLIDISQLNL
+186 GGQIDISQLNL

-228 RTIDKSQIIFSN
+228 RRIDKNQIIFSN
-240 YSENIGLKQYN
+240 YFENIGLKQYN
-251 IDLNKKIKKQQ
+251 IDINKKIKTQQ
-262 FNVNIGHFDFD
+262 FNVNIGLFDFA
-273 GLSDDTLRTKDWK
+273 GLNNDTLRSNDWK
-286 PKRQTFGQIMWI
+286 PKRQAFGQIMWV
-298 SKIRKNNLRFK
+298 SKIRKNNLRFR

-328 DGTAFDNHYITVR
+328 DGTALDNHYLTIR
-341 NTNDMSID
+341 NTNDLSID
-349 RKTENYSINTIVSQS
+349 RKTENYSINTFVSQS
-364 ATKFKRVQYLVDL
+364 ATKFKRVQYLVDI
-377 NSNEEENTND
+377 NSNEEENTNNL
-387 PDFNSK
+387 DFNSE
-393 DLFSAWYLRTEYNR
+393 DLFSAWYLRSEYNR
-407 LNWDKLSLQA
+407 LNWDKVSLQA

-424 LVSGSRIKSG
+424 LVSGSRIKSDK
-434 EAITYE
+434 AITYE
-440 FSFFSKTELKIN
+440 FSFFSKTELKLN
-452 QNIKSQIGIR
+452 QNIKSQLGIR

-489 RASYARSFRAPTIKE
+489 RASYARGFRAPTIKE
-504 LFMEF
+504 LFLEF
-509 IDFNHNIVG
+509 VDFNHNIVG

-550 QGSLQYLNNKIGL
+550 QGSLQYLNNKIDL

-574 FNVSNAKYY
+574 FNISNAKYY

-621 ISFLYKYLNS
+621 ISFLYKYFNS
-631 QHKFGVNVNLKYTPE
+631 QHKFGANINLKYTPE

-720 LKTTLQ
+720 LKTTL

>member
-1 MRLLFLVA
+1 MRLLFLFA
-9 LLLCVSKSNAQVI
+9 FLLCVSKSNAQVI
-22 ECFDSKN
+22 ECSDSKN
-29 MALSKVHIKI
+29 AALSKVHIKI

-48 NDFTNKKGII
+48 NDFTNEKGIL
-58 DLVELN
+58 DLGELN
-64 YDTLVIK
+64 YDTVLIK
-71 ATHIGY
+71 ATHIGFI
-77 MDYLDTVS
+77 DYLDTVS
-85 NTNSVD
+85 NTYSVD
-91 TFKIELEEFSF
+91 TLKIELEEFSF
-102 PLNEVVITAQIE
+102 PLNEVVITSQIE

-160 SSVEMQGMSGNN
+160 SSIEMQGMSGNN
-172 INILVDGIPVIGRK
+172 INILVDGIPIIGRK
-186 GGLIDISQLNL
+186 GGQIDISQLNL

-228 RTIDKSQIIFSN
+228 RRIDKNQIIFSN
-240 YSENIGLKQYN
+240 YFENIGLKQYN
-251 IDLNKKIKKQQ
+251 IDINKKIKTQQ
-262 FNVNIGHFDFD
+262 FNVNIGLFDFA
-273 GLSDDTLRTKDWK
+273 GLNNDTLRSNDWK
-286 PKRQTFGQIMWI
+286 PKRQAFGQIMWV
-298 SKIRKNNLRFK
+298 SKIRKNNLRFR

-328 DGTAFDNHYITVR
+328 DGTALDNHYLTIR
-341 NTNDMSID
+341 NTNDLSID
-349 RKTENYSINTIVSQS
+349 RKTENYSINTFVSQS
-364 ATKFKRVQYLVDL
+364 ATKFKRVQYLVDI
-377 NSNEEENTND
+377 NSNEEENTNNL
-387 PDFNSK
+387 DFNSE
-393 DLFSAWYLRTEYNR
+393 DLFSAWYLRSEYNR
-407 LNWDKLSLQA
+407 LNWDKVSLQA

-424 LVSGSRIKSG
+424 LVSGSRIKSDK
-434 EAITYE
+434 AITYE
-440 FSFFSKTELKIN
+440 FSFFSKTELKLN
-452 QNIKSQIGIR
+452 QNIKSQLGIR

-469 PAPISPSF
+469 PAPVSPSF

-489 RASYARSFRAPTIKE
+489 RASYARGFRAPTIKE
-504 LFMEF
+504 LFLEF
-509 IDFNHNIVG
+509 VDFNHNIVG

-550 QGSLQYLNNKIGL
+550 QGSLQYLNNKIDL

-574 FNVSNAKYY
+574 FNISNAKYY

-621 ISFLYKYLNS
+621 ISFLYKYFNS
-631 QHKFGVNVNLKYTPE
+631 QHKFSANINLKYTPE

-720 LKTTLQ
+720 LKTTL

>member
-1 MRLLFLVA
+1 MRLLFLFA
-9 LLLCVSKSNAQVI
+9 FLLCVSKSNAQVI
-22 ECFDSKN
+22 ECSDSKN
-29 MALSKVHIKI
+29 AALSKVHIKI

-48 NDFTNKKGII
+48 NDFTNEKGIL
-58 DLVELN
+58 DLGELD
-64 YDTLVIK
+64 YDTVLIK
-71 ATHIGY
+71 ATHIGFI
-77 MDYLDTVS
+77 DYLDTVS
-85 NTNSVD
+85 NTYSED
-91 TFKIELEEFSF
+91 TLKIELEEFSF
-102 PLNEVVITAQIE
+102 PLNEVVITSQIE

-160 SSVEMQGMSGNN
+160 SSIEMQGMSGNN
-172 INILVDGIPVIGRK
+172 INILVDGIPIIGRK
-186 GGLIDISQLNL
+186 GGQIDISQLNL

-228 RTIDKSQIIFSN
+228 RRIDKNQIIFSN
-240 YSENIGLKQYN
+240 YFENIGLKQYN
-251 IDLNKKIKKQQ
+251 IDINKKIKTQQ
-262 FNVNIGHFDFD
+262 FNVNIGLFDFA
-273 GLSDDTLRTKDWK
+273 GLSNDTLRSNDWK
-286 PKRQTFGQIMWI
+286 PKRQAFGQIMWV
-298 SKIRKNNLRFK
+298 SKIRKNNLRFR

-328 DGTAFDNHYITVR
+328 DGTALDNHYLTIR
-341 NTNDMSID
+341 NTNDLSID
-349 RKTENYSINTIVSQS
+349 RKTENYSINTFVSQS
-364 ATKFKRVQYLVDL
+364 ATKFKRVQYLVDI
-377 NSNEEENTND
+377 NSNEEENTNNL
-387 PDFNSK
+387 DFNSE
-393 DLFSAWYLRTEYNR
+393 DLFSAWYLRSEYNR
-407 LNWDKLSLQA
+407 LNWDKVSLQA

-424 LVSGSRIKSG
+424 LVSGSRIKSDK
-434 EAITYE
+434 AITYE
-440 FSFFSKTELKIN
+440 FSFFSKTELKLN
-452 QNIKSQIGIR
+452 QNIKSQLGIR

-489 RASYARSFRAPTIKE
+489 RASYARGFRAPTIKE
-504 LFMEF
+504 LFLEF

-550 QGSLQYLNNKIGL
+550 QGSLQYLNNKIDL

-574 FNVSNAKYY
+574 FNISNAKYY

-621 ISFLYKYLNS
+621 ISFLYKYFNS
-631 QHKFGVNVNLKYTPE
+631 QHKFSANINLKYTPE

-720 LKTTLQ
+720 LKTTL

>member
-1 MRLLFLVA
+1 MRLLFLVVF
-9 LLLCVSKSNAQVI
+9 LLSVSKSNAQVI

-29 MALSKVHIKI
+29 TTLSKVHIKI
-39 LSSEGKILL
+39 LSSESKILL
-48 NDFTNKKGII
+48 NDFTNEIGIL
-58 DLVELN
+58 DLGELN
-64 YDTLVIK
+64 YDTVIIK
-71 ATHIGY
+71 ATHLGY

-85 NTNSVD
+85 NTYSVD
-91 TFKIELEEFSF
+91 TLKIQLEEFSF

-160 SSVEMQGMSGNN
+160 SSIEMQGMSGNN

-186 GGLIDISQLNL
+186 GGQIDISQLNL

-240 YSENIGLKQYN
+240 YFENIGLKQYN
-251 IDLNKKIKKQQ
+251 IDINKKIKKQQ
-262 FNVNIGHFDFD
+262 FNVNIGHFDFS

-286 PKRQTFGQIMWI
+286 PKRQAFGQIMWL
-298 SKIRKNNLRFK
+298 SKIRNNNIRFK

-328 DGTAFDNHYITVR
+328 DGTAFDNHYLTVR
-341 NTNDMSID
+341 NTNDLSID
-349 RKTENYSINTIVSQS
+349 RKTENYSINTFISQS

-387 PDFNSK
+387 PDFNSE
-393 DLFSAWYLRTEYNR
+393 DLFSAWYLRSEYNR
-407 LNWDKLSLQA
+407 LNWDKVSLQA

-434 EAITYE
+434 KASTYE
-440 FSFFSKTELKIN
+440 FSFFSKTELKLN
-452 QNIKSQIGIR
+452 QNLKSQLGIR

-469 PAPISPSF
+469 PAPVSPSF

-489 RASYARSFRAPTIKE
+489 RASYARGFRAPTIKE

-518 NSELEAEYS
+518 NSELDAEYS

-598 IRLGWNVYKTELNE
+598 IRLGWNIYKTELNE

-621 ISFLYKYLNS
+621 ISFLYKYFNS
-631 QHKFGVNVNLKYTPE
+631 KHKFGANINLKYTPE

-720 LKTTLQ
+720 LKTTL

>member
-1 MRLLFLVA
+1 MRLLFLFA
-9 LLLCVSKSNAQVI
+9 FLLCVSKSNAQVI
-22 ECFDSKN
+22 ECSDSKN
-29 MALSKVHIKI
+29 AALSKVHIKI

-48 NDFTNKKGII
+48 NDFTNEKGIL
-58 DLVELN
+58 DLGELD
-64 YDTLVIK
+64 YDTVLIK
-71 ATHIGY
+71 ATHIGFI
-77 MDYLDTVS
+77 DYLDTVS
-85 NTNSVD
+85 NTYSVD
-91 TFKIELEEFSF
+91 TLKIELEEFSF
-102 PLNEVVITAQIE
+102 PLNEVVITSQIE

-160 SSVEMQGMSGNN
+160 SSIEMQGMSGNN

-186 GGLIDISQLNL
+186 GGQIDISQLNL

-228 RTIDKSQIIFSN
+228 RRIDKNQIIFSN
-240 YSENIGLKQYN
+240 YFENIGLKQYN
-251 IDLNKKIKKQQ
+251 IDINKKIKTQQ
-262 FNVNIGHFDFD
+262 FNVNIGLFDFA
-273 GLSDDTLRTKDWK
+273 GLSNDTLRSNDWK
-286 PKRQTFGQIMWI
+286 PKIQAFGQIMWV
-298 SKIRKNNLRFK
+298 SKIRKNNLRFR

-328 DGTAFDNHYITVR
+328 DGTALDNHYLTIR
-341 NTNDMSID
+341 NTNDLNID
-349 RKTENYSINTIVSQS
+349 RKTENYSINTFVSQS
-364 ATKFKRVQYLVDL
+364 ATKFKRVQYLVDI
-377 NSNEEENTND
+377 NSNEEENTNNL
-387 PDFNSK
+387 DFNSE
-393 DLFSAWYLRTEYNR
+393 DLFSAWYLRSEYNR
-407 LNWDKLSLQA
+407 LNWDKVSLQA

-424 LVSGSRIKSG
+424 LVSGSRIKSDK
-434 EAITYE
+434 AITYE
-440 FSFFSKTELKIN
+440 FSFFSKTELKLN
-452 QNIKSQIGIR
+452 QNIKSQLGIR

-489 RASYARSFRAPTIKE
+489 RASYARGFRAPTIKE
-504 LFMEF
+504 LFLEF

-550 QGSLQYLNNKIGL
+550 QGSLQYLNNKIDL

-574 FNVSNAKYY
+574 FNISNAKYY

-621 ISFLYKYLNS
+621 ISFLYKYFNS
-631 QHKFGVNVNLKYTPE
+631 QHKFGANINLKYTPE

-652 QDNELVSVKQE
+652 QDNELVSIKQE

-720 LKTTLQ
+720 LKTAL

>member
-1 MRLLFLVA
+1 MRLLFLFA
-9 LLLCVSKSNAQVI
+9 FLLCVSKSNAQVI
-22 ECFDSKN
+22 ECSDSKN
-29 MALSKVHIKI
+29 TALSKVHIKI

-48 NDFTNKKGII
+48 NDFTNEKGIL
-58 DLVELN
+58 DLGELN
-64 YDTLVIK
+64 YDTVLIK
-71 ATHIGY
+71 ATHIGFI
-77 MDYLDTVS
+77 DYLDTVS
-85 NTNSVD
+85 NTYSVD
-91 TFKIELEEFSF
+91 TLKIELEEFSF

-160 SSVEMQGMSGNN
+160 SSIEMQGMSGNN

-186 GGLIDISQLNL
+186 GGQIDISQLNL

-228 RTIDKSQIIFSN
+228 RRIDKNQIIFSN
-240 YSENIGLKQYN
+240 YFENIGLKQYN
-251 IDLNKKIKKQQ
+251 IDINKKIKTQQ
-262 FNVNIGHFDFD
+262 FNVNIGLFDFA
-273 GLSDDTLRTKDWK
+273 GLSNDTLRSNDWK
-286 PKRQTFGQIMWI
+286 PKRQAFGQIMWV
-298 SKIRKNNLRFK
+298 SKIRKNNLRFR

-328 DGTAFDNHYITVR
+328 DGTALDNHYLTIR
-341 NTNDMSID
+341 NTNDLSID
-349 RKTENYSINTIVSQS
+349 RKTENYSINTFVSQS
-364 ATKFKRVQYLVDL
+364 ATKFKRVQYLVDI
-377 NSNEEENTND
+377 NSNEEENTNNM
-387 PDFNSK
+387 DFNSE
-393 DLFSAWYLRTEYNR
+393 DLFSAWYLRSEYNR
-407 LNWDKLSLQA
+407 LNWDKVSLQA

-424 LVSGSRIKSG
+424 LVSGSRIKSDK
-434 EAITYE
+434 AITYE
-440 FSFFSKTELKIN
+440 FSFFSKTELKLN
-452 QNIKSQIGIR
+452 QNIKSQLGIR

-469 PAPISPSF
+469 PAPVSPSF

-489 RASYARSFRAPTIKE
+489 RASYARGFRAPTIKE
-504 LFMEF
+504 LFLEF
-509 IDFNHNIVG
+509 IDFNHNIIG

-527 HAFNSSIVY
+527 HAFNSSIIY

-574 FNVSNAKYY
+574 FNISNAKYY

-621 ISFLYKYLNS
+621 ISFLYKYFNS
-631 QHKFGVNVNLKYTPE
+631 QHKFGANINLKYTPE

-691 NLKNINSLGGG
+691 NLKNINSIGGG

-720 LKTTLQ
+720 LKTTL

>member
-9 LLLCVSKSNAQVI
+9 LLLCGSKSNAQVI

-48 NDFTNKKGII
+48 NDFTNKKGIL
-58 DLVELN
+58 DLLELN

-720 LKTTLQ
+720 LKTTL

>member
-1 MRLLFLVA
+1 MRLLFLFVF
-9 LLLCVSKSNAQVI
+9 LLSVSKSNAQVI

-29 MALSKVHIKI
+29 TTLSKVHIKI
-39 LSSEGKILL
+39 LSSESKILL
-48 NDFTNKKGII
+48 NDFTNEIGIL
-58 DLVELN
+58 DLGELN
-64 YDTLVIK
+64 YDTVIIK
-71 ATHIGY
+71 ATHLGY

-85 NTNSVD
+85 NTYSVD
-91 TFKIELEEFSF
+91 TLKIQLEEFSF

-186 GGLIDISQLNL
+186 GGQIDISQLNL

-240 YSENIGLKQYN
+240 YFENIGLKQYN
-251 IDLNKKIKKQQ
+251 IDINKKIKKQQ
-262 FNVNIGHFDFD
+262 FNVNIGHFDFA

-286 PKRQTFGQIMWI
+286 PKRQAFGQIMWL
-298 SKIRKNNLRFK
+298 SKIRNNNIRFK

-328 DGTAFDNHYITVR
+328 DGTAFDNHYLTVR
-341 NTNDMSID
+341 NTNDLSID
-349 RKTENYSINTIVSQS
+349 RKTENYSINTFISQS

-387 PDFNSK
+387 PDFNSE
-393 DLFSAWYLRTEYNR
+393 DLFSAWYLRSEYNR
-407 LNWDKLSLQA
+407 LNWDKVSLQA

-434 EAITYE
+434 KASTYE
-440 FSFFSKTELKIN
+440 FSFFSKTELKLN
-452 QNIKSQIGIR
+452 QNLKSQLGIR

-469 PAPISPSF
+469 PAPVSPSF

-489 RASYARSFRAPTIKE
+489 RVSYARGFRAPTIKE

-518 NSELEAEYS
+518 NSELDAEYS

-536 TPYQKDTKYIQIDI
+536 TPYQKNTKYIQIDI
-550 QGSLQYLNNKIGL
+550 QGSLQYLNNRIGL

-621 ISFLYKYLNS
+621 ISFLYKYFNS
-631 QHKFGVNVNLKYTPE
+631 QHKFGANINLKYTPE

-678 LNSTLSLGIKNLT
+678 LNSTLSFGVKNLT

-720 LKTTLQ
+720 LKTTL

>member
-1 MRLLFLVA
+1 MRLLFLFA
-9 LLLCVSKSNAQVI
+9 FLLCVSKSNAQVI
-22 ECFDSKN
+22 ECSDSKN
-29 MALSKVHIKI
+29 AALSKVHIKI

-48 NDFTNKKGII
+48 NDFTNEKGIL
-58 DLVELN
+58 DLRELD
-64 YDTLVIK
+64 YDTVLIK
-71 ATHIGY
+71 ATHIGFI
-77 MDYLDTVS
+77 DYLDTVS
-85 NTNSVD
+85 NTYSED
-91 TFKIELEEFSF
+91 TLKIELEEFSF
-102 PLNEVVITAQIE
+102 PLNEVVITSQIE

-160 SSVEMQGMSGNN
+160 SSIEMQGMSGNN

-186 GGLIDISQLNL
+186 GGQIDISQLNL

-228 RTIDKSQIIFSN
+228 RRIDKNQIIFSN
-240 YSENIGLKQYN
+240 YFENIGLKQYN
-251 IDLNKKIKKQQ
+251 IDINKKIKTQQ
-262 FNVNIGHFDFD
+262 FNVNIGLFDFA
-273 GLSDDTLRTKDWK
+273 GLSNDTLRSNDWK
-286 PKRQTFGQIMWI
+286 PKRQAFGQIMWV
-298 SKIRKNNLRFK
+298 SKIRKNNLRFR

-328 DGTAFDNHYITVR
+328 DGTALDNHYLTIR
-341 NTNDMSID
+341 NTNDLSID
-349 RKTENYSINTIVSQS
+349 RKTENYSINTFVSQS
-364 ATKFKRVQYLVDL
+364 ATKFKRVQYLVDI
-377 NSNEEENTND
+377 NSNEEENTNNL
-387 PDFNSK
+387 DFNSE
-393 DLFSAWYLRTEYNR
+393 DLFSAWYLRSEYNR
-407 LNWDKLSLQA
+407 LNWEKVSLQA

-424 LVSGSRIKSG
+424 LVSGSRIKSDK
-434 EAITYE
+434 AITYE
-440 FSFFSKTELKIN
+440 FSFFSKTELKLN
-452 QNIKSQIGIR
+452 QNIKSQLGIR

-489 RASYARSFRAPTIKE
+489 RASYARGFRAPTIKE
-504 LFMEF
+504 LFLEF

-550 QGSLQYLNNKIGL
+550 QGSLQYLNNKIDL

-574 FNVSNAKYY
+574 FNISNAKYY

-621 ISFLYKYLNS
+621 ISFLYKYFNS
-631 QHKFGVNVNLKYTPE
+631 QHKFSANINLKYTPE

-720 LKTTLQ
+720 LKTTL

>member
-1 MRLLFLVA
+1 MRLLFLFA
-9 LLLCVSKSNAQVI
+9 FLLCVSKSNAQVI
-22 ECFDSKN
+22 ECSDSKN
-29 MALSKVHIKI
+29 AALSKVHIKI

-48 NDFTNKKGII
+48 NDFTNEKGIL
-58 DLVELN
+58 DLGELD
-64 YDTLVIK
+64 YDTVLIK
-71 ATHIGY
+71 ATHIGFI
-77 MDYLDTVS
+77 DYLDTVS
-85 NTNSVD
+85 NTYSED
-91 TFKIELEEFSF
+91 TLKIELEEFSF
-102 PLNEVVITAQIE
+102 PLNEVVITSQIE

-160 SSVEMQGMSGNN
+160 SSIEMQGMSGNN
-172 INILVDGIPVIGRK
+172 INILVDGIPIIGRK
-186 GGLIDISQLNL
+186 GGQIDISQLNL

-228 RTIDKSQIIFSN
+228 RRIDKNQIIFSN
-240 YSENIGLKQYN
+240 YFENIGLKQYN
-251 IDLNKKIKKQQ
+251 IDINKKIKTQQ
-262 FNVNIGHFDFD
+262 FNVNIGLFDFA
-273 GLSDDTLRTKDWK
+273 GLSNDTLRSNDWK
-286 PKRQTFGQIMWI
+286 PKRQAFGQIMWV
-298 SKIRKNNLRFK
+298 SKIRKNNLRFR

-328 DGTAFDNHYITVR
+328 DGTALDNHYLTIR
-341 NTNDMSID
+341 NTNDLSID
-349 RKTENYSINTIVSQS
+349 RKTENYSINTFVSQS
-364 ATKFKRVQYLVDL
+364 ATKFKRVQYLVDI
-377 NSNEEENTND
+377 NSNEEENTNNL
-387 PDFNSK
+387 DFNSE
-393 DLFSAWYLRTEYNR
+393 DLFSAWYLRSEYNR
-407 LNWDKLSLQA
+407 LNWEKVSLQA

-424 LVSGSRIKSG
+424 LVSGSRIKSDK
-434 EAITYE
+434 AITYE
-440 FSFFSKTELKIN
+440 FSFFSKTELKLN
-452 QNIKSQIGIR
+452 QNIKSQLGIR

-489 RASYARSFRAPTIKE
+489 RASYARGFRAPTIKE
-504 LFMEF
+504 LFLEF

-550 QGSLQYLNNKIGL
+550 QGSLQYLNNKIDL

-574 FNVSNAKYY
+574 FNISDAKYY

-621 ISFLYKYLNS
+621 ISFLYKYFNS
-631 QHKFGVNVNLKYTPE
+631 QHKFSANINLKYTPE

-720 LKTTLQ
+720 LKTTL

>member
-1 MRLLFLVA
+1 M
-9 LLLCVSKSNAQVI
+9 
-22 ECFDSKN
+22 
-29 MALSKVHIKI
+29 
-39 LSSEGKILL
+39 
-48 NDFTNKKGII
+48 
-58 DLVELN
+58 
-64 YDTLVIK
+64 
-71 ATHIGY
+71 
-77 MDYLDTVS
+77 S
-85 NTNSVD
+85 NTYSVD
-91 TFKIELEEFSF
+91 TLKIELEEFSF

-160 SSVEMQGMSGNN
+160 SSIEMQGMSGNN

-186 GGLIDISQLNL
+186 GGQIDISQLNL

-228 RTIDKSQIIFSN
+228 RRIDKNQIIFSN
-240 YSENIGLKQYN
+240 YFENIGLKQYN
-251 IDLNKKIKKQQ
+251 IDINKKIKTQQ
-262 FNVNIGHFDFD
+262 FNVNIGLFDFA
-273 GLSDDTLRTKDWK
+273 GLSNDTLRSNDWK
-286 PKRQTFGQIMWI
+286 PKRQAFGQIMWV
-298 SKIRKNNLRFK
+298 SKIRKNNLRFR

-328 DGTAFDNHYITVR
+328 DGTALDNHYLTIR
-341 NTNDMSID
+341 NTNDLSID
-349 RKTENYSINTIVSQS
+349 RKTENYSINTFVSQS
-364 ATKFKRVQYLVDL
+364 ATKFKRVQYLVDI
-377 NSNEEENTND
+377 NSNEEENTNNL
-387 PDFNSK
+387 DFNSE
-393 DLFSAWYLRTEYNR
+393 DLFSAWYLRSEYNR
-407 LNWDKLSLQA
+407 LNWDKVSLQA

-424 LVSGSRIKSG
+424 LVSGSRIKSDK
-434 EAITYE
+434 AITYE
-440 FSFFSKTELKIN
+440 FSFFSKTELKLN
-452 QNIKSQIGIR
+452 QNIKSQLGIR

-469 PAPISPSF
+469 PAPVSPSF

-489 RASYARSFRAPTIKE
+489 RASYARGFRAPTIKE
-504 LFMEF
+504 LFLEF

-550 QGSLQYLNNKIGL
+550 QGSLQYLNNKIDL

-574 FNVSNAKYY
+574 FNISNAKYY

-621 ISFLYKYLNS
+621 ISFLYKYFNS
-631 QHKFGVNVNLKYTPE
+631 QHKFSANINLKYTPE

-720 LKTTLQ
+720 LKTTL

>member
-1 MRLLFLVA
+1 MRLLFLVVF
-9 LLLCVSKSNAQVI
+9 LLSVSKSNAQVI

-29 MALSKVHIKI
+29 TTLSKVHIKI
-39 LSSEGKILL
+39 LSSESKILL
-48 NDFTNKKGII
+48 NDFTNEIGIL
-58 DLVELN
+58 DLGELN
-64 YDTLVIK
+64 YDTVIIK
-71 ATHIGY
+71 ATHLGY

-85 NTNSVD
+85 NTYSVD
-91 TFKIELEEFSF
+91 TLKIQLEEFSF

-160 SSVEMQGMSGNN
+160 SSIEMQGMSGNN

-186 GGLIDISQLNL
+186 GGQIDISQLNL

-240 YSENIGLKQYN
+240 YFENIGLKQYN
-251 IDLNKKIKKQQ
+251 IDINKKIKKQQ
-262 FNVNIGHFDFD
+262 FNINIGHFDFA

-286 PKRQTFGQIMWI
+286 PKRQAFGQIMWL
-298 SKIRKNNLRFK
+298 SKIRNNNIRFK

-328 DGTAFDNHYITVR
+328 DGTAFDNHYLTVR
-341 NTNDMSID
+341 NTNDLSID
-349 RKTENYSINTIVSQS
+349 RKTENFSINTFISQS

-387 PDFNSK
+387 PDFNSE
-393 DLFSAWYLRTEYNR
+393 DLFSAWYLRSEYNR
-407 LNWDKLSLQA
+407 LNWDKVSLQA

-424 LVSGSRIKSG
+424 LVSGSRIKSDK
-434 EAITYE
+434 ASTYE
-440 FSFFSKTELKIN
+440 FSFFSKTELKLN
-452 QNIKSQIGIR
+452 QNLKSQLGIR

-469 PAPISPSF
+469 PAPVSPSF

-489 RASYARSFRAPTIKE
+489 RASYARGFRAPTIKE

-518 NSELEAEYS
+518 NSELDAEYS

-598 IRLGWNVYKTELNE
+598 IRLGWNIYKTELNE

-621 ISFLYKYLNS
+621 ISFLYKYFNS
-631 QHKFGVNVNLKYTPE
+631 QHKFGANINLKYTPE

-691 NLKNINSLGGG
+691 NLKNINSIGGG

-713 GRTFFIN
+713 GRSFFIN
-720 LKTTLQ
+720 LKTTL